1 MEEDRLVI
9 WGRTYTLKNLQQLP
23 DDLNCFNVTSK
34 EDNQCLG
41 FFGGLNPLS
50 NFHTAPFQV
59 NGIKYFTSEQFI
71 QAKKAEY
78 FNDRITYD
86 RIMGSSTSLDCKK
99 NSRFIKG
106 FDRGKWEEVAKQI
119 CSPGIKAKF
128 QQNSDLMC
136 TLLNKTGFKRIVE
149 CTNNK
154 LWGTGIPLNRDECLD
169 QSKWTSQGI
178 LGEILEEIQ
187 HEIRSTMFSV
197 PPPGATGDRHQLPT
211 TNASRSE
218 QSHQLP
224 ITAPTRFTFPPSRG
238 DTNRSQMNSAMP
250 STSVMGPLPFQQPQ
264 FSAVTRNTTHQT
276 ITISHCTPYSAHV
289 ETDSTTLEVAAVIA
303 RSNQID
309 CESEP
314 KHPGTDITPKNVS
327 NNIEVEPTP
336 AVPTE
341 SIAHNEVEM
350 TEFIPS

>member
-1 MEEDRLVI
+1 M
-9 WGRTYTLKNLQQLP
+9 
-23 DDLNCFNVTSK
+23 
-34 EDNQCLG
+34 
-41 FFGGLNPLS
+41 
-50 NFHTAPFQV
+50 
-59 NGIKYFTSEQFI
+59 
-71 QAKKAEY
+71 
-78 FNDRITYD
+78 
-86 RIMGSSTSLDCKK
+86 
-99 NSRFIKG
+99 
-106 FDRGKWEEVAKQI
+106 
-119 CSPGIKAKF
+119 
-128 QQNSDLMC
+128 
-136 TLLNKTGFKRIVE
+136 
-149 CTNNK
+149 
-154 LWGTGIPLNRDECLD
+154 D

-211 TNASRSE
+211 TNASSSE

-224 ITAPTRFTFPPSRG
+224 ITAPTRFTFLPPRG
-238 DTNRSQMNSAMP
+238 DTNRSQMNSATP
-250 STSVMGPLPFQQPQ
+250 SVMGPLPFHQPQ
-264 FSAVTRNTTHQT
+264 FSAVTRNTTNQT
-276 ITISHCTPYSAHV
+276 ITTFHCTPYSTHV

-309 CESEP
+309 CESDP

-336 AVPTE
+336 AVLTE

>member
-1 MEEDRLVI
+1 
-9 WGRTYTLKNLQQLP
+9 
-23 DDLNCFNVTSK
+23 
-34 EDNQCLG
+34 
-41 FFGGLNPLS
+41 
-50 NFHTAPFQV
+50 
-59 NGIKYFTSEQFI
+59 
-71 QAKKAEY
+71 
-78 FNDRITYD
+78 
-86 RIMGSSTSLDCKK
+86 MGSSTSLDCKK

-106 FDRGKWEEVAKQI
+106 FDSSKWEEVVKQI

-128 QQNSDLMC
+128 QQNSDLVC

-149 CTNNK
+149 CTNDK

-178 LGEILEEIQ
+178 LGEILEEIR
-187 HEIRSTMFSV
+187 HEIRSTMFSI

-211 TNASRSE
+211 TNASSRE

-224 ITAPTRFTFPPSRG
+224 ITAPTKFTFPPPCG
-238 DTNRSQMNSAMP
+238 DTNRSQMNNATP
-250 STSVMGPLPFQQPQ
+250 STSVMGPLPFHQPQ

-276 ITISHCTPYSAHV
+276 ITIPHCTPYSAHANSA

-309 CESEP
+309 CESDL
-314 KHPGTDITPKNVS
+314 KHLGTDITPKNIS
-327 NNIEVEPTP
+327 NSTEVTPTP